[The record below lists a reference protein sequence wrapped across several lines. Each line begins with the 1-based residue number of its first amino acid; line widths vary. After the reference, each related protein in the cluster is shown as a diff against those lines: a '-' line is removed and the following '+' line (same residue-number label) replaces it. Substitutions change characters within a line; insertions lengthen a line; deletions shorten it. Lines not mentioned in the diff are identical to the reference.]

1 MTFFPSRT
9 SAFHDIIPAFT
20 HLRKSLDAPV
30 DSVVVNSSIEES
42 SVLLA
47 YLCFLLS
54 IGPLQVAFP
63 ISTLQL
69 RAFTPEKAFPLCR
82 RRADEHARTLRAAA
96 AGTHRFGNFGGI
108 GARARGDR
116 GDQLAAITVPQSIEY
131 TQHIRTRASSYK
143 QRRGQ
148 K

>member
-69 RAFTPEKAFPLCR
+69 RAFTPEKAFPPLPPARRQARTHAAR
-82 RRADEHARTLRAAA
+82 RRRYTSLRQLRW
-96 AGTHRFGNFGGI
+96 HR
-108 GARARGDR
+108 RARGDG

>member
-30 DSVVVNSSIEES
+30 DSVVVNSSRREQCTAS
-42 SVLLA
+42 LP
-47 YLCFLLS
+47 LLS
-54 IGPLQVAFP
+54 PFDRPTPSCLSNFHTTTESFHSREGFPPLPPA
-63 ISTLQL
+63 
-69 RAFTPEKAFPLCR
+69 R
-82 RRADEHARTLRAAA
+82 RRARRRAPPPPLHIAPA
-96 AGTHRFGNFGGI
+96 TSVASL
-108 GARARGDR
+108 RARGDR

>member
-30 DSVVVNSSIEES
+30 DSVVVNSSRREQCTA
-42 SVLLA
+42 A

-82 RRADEHARTLRAAA
+82 RRADEHAAARRRRYTSLRQLRW
-96 AGTHRFGNFGGI
+96 HR
-108 GARARGDR
+108 RARGDR
-116 GDQLAAITVPQSIEY
+116 DDQLAAITVPQSIEY

-148 K
+148 M

>member
-1 MTFFPSRT
+1 MTFFPS

-30 DSVVVNSSIEES
+30 DSVVVNSSRREQCTAS
-42 SVLLA
+42 LP
-47 YLCFLLS
+47 LLS
-54 IGPLQVAFP
+54 PFDRPTPSCLSNFHTTTESFHSREGFPPLPPA
-63 ISTLQL
+63 
-69 RAFTPEKAFPLCR
+69 R
-82 RRADEHARTLRAAA
+82 RRARRCAPPPLHIAPATSVASP
-96 AGTHRFGNFGGI
+96 
-108 GARARGDR
+108 RARGDCD
-116 GDQLAAITVPQSIEY
+116 DQLAAITVPQSIEY

>member
-1 MTFFPSRT
+1 MTFFPS

-82 RRADEHARTLRAAA
+82 RRADEHAAARRRRYTSLRQLRW
-96 AGTHRFGNFGGI
+96 HR
-108 GARARGDR
+108 RARGDR

>member
-30 DSVVVNSSIEES
+30 DSVVNSSRREQCTA
-42 SVLLA
+42 A

-69 RAFTPEKAFPLCR
+69 RAFTPEKAFPF
-82 RRADEHARTLRAAA
+82 AAGAPTSTPRAAA
-96 AGTHRFGNFGGI
+96 VTHRSGNFGGI
-108 GARARGDR
+108 AASAATAATS
-116 GDQLAAITVPQSIEY
+116 QQPAAITVPQSIEY

>member
-69 RAFTPEKAFPLCR
+69 RAFTPEKAFPPLPPAR
-82 RRADEHARTLRAAA
+82 RRARTLRAAA

-108 GARARGDR
+108 VARARGDR

>member
-1 MTFFPSRT
+1 MTFFPFRT
-9 SAFHDIIPAFT
+9 SPAFHDIIPAFT

-30 DSVVVNSSIEES
+30 DSVVVNSSRREQCTA
-42 SVLLA
+42 A

-82 RRADEHARTLRAAA
+82 RRADEHA
-96 AGTHRFGNFGGI
+96 THRPGNFDGIAARGG
-108 GARARGDR
+108 GDR
-116 GDQLAAITVPQSIEY
+116 GGGDQPAAITIPQSIEY
-131 TQHIRTRASSYK
+131 TQDIRTRASSYK

>member
-82 RRADEHARTLRAAA
+82 RRADEHAAARRCRRYTSLRQLRWH
-96 AGTHRFGNFGGI
+96 G
-108 GARARGDR
+108 RARGDI

-148 K
+148 

>member
-1 MTFFPSRT
+1 MTFFPFRT

-42 SVLLA
+42 SLLLA

-69 RAFTPEKAFPLCR
+69 RAFTPEKAFPPLPPARRQARTHAAR
-82 RRADEHARTLRAAA
+82 RRRYTSLRQLRW
-96 AGTHRFGNFGGI
+96 HR
-108 GARARGDR
+108 RARGDI

-148 K
+148 

>member
-69 RAFTPEKAFPLCR
+69 RAFTPEKAFPLCH
-82 RRADEHARTLRAAA
+82 RRADEHARCAPPPPLHIAPATSVASP
-96 AGTHRFGNFGGI
+96 
-108 GARARGDR
+108 RARR
-116 GDQLAAITVPQSIEY
+116 P
-131 TQHIRTRASSYK
+131 RRPASSYHGTPVY
-143 QRRGQ
+143 RVHTTHTDAC
-148 K
+148 